1 MNNILRMAFVAA
13 VALVSANTFAQDA
26 DVTFALQKMS
36 TLQENPWTP
45 EQSLDGVKFTQH
57 NITLSIEKGEGTEN
71 PIYANHKYKEDGD
84 VFNILQLNVGNKLTL
99 SSEKLTI
106 TKVKFQPVAKGNSPK
121 AEKSAN
127 NYEMSEG
134 TYVGPEG
141 ATKDEQYV
149 WTGETSEYFLKNA
162 TCKNGLK
169 FSYIY
174 VWTKDGA
181 TGVESVFQLDVK
193 NGKVYDLNGTY
204 VGNSLDNVTKS
215 GVYVVNGKKTVVK
228 K

>member
-13 VALVSANTFAQDA
+13 VALVSANTFAQD
-26 DVTFALQKMS
+26 VTFSLTKMVDNGW
-36 TLQENPWTP
+36 EKG
-45 EQSLDGVKFTQH
+45 QSLDNVEYSQKGVTIAFSKADGE
-57 NITLSIEKGEGTEN
+57 SDPVYREVEDSKGNKSVIAALT
-71 PIYANHKYKEDGD
+71 I
-84 VFNILQLNVGNKLTL
+84 GNKLTL
-99 SSEKLTI
+99 TSEKLTF
-106 TKVKFQPVAKGNSPK
+106 TKIKFKPTAQGKSPK
-121 AEKSAN
+121 SEKSGP

-134 TYVGPEG
+134 KYVGPEG
-141 ATKDEQYV
+141 ETDATKYV
-149 WTGETSEYFLKNA
+149 WEGETSNFFVKNV
-162 TCKNGLK
+162 TNSIGID
-169 FSYIY
+169 FNSVY
-174 VWTKDGA
+174 VWTKDVA